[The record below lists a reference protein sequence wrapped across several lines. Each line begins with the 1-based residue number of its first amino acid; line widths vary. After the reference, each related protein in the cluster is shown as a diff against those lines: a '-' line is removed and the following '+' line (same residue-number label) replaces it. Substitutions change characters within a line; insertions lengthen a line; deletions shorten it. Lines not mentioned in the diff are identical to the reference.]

1 MLGTSA
7 LKAKVLGKLLPVKT
21 LACLFIAMI
30 YFIVISSYTI
40 TIMEPGM
47 RRKTLLL
54 LAVVQII
61 ALFFFCSTEN
71 PLSPPYIRT
80 GQEALLIVVENNNL
94 LDSSMS
100 TGYTYYQKEMKTIF
114 ADVFEIKPDDIPD
127 SLSLD
132 EVIDQFGED
141 WQIRALT
148 EAAQPFYT
156 KIVVLTDEAA
166 TGRAVLDSLTTMCTS
181 GYTVDMIL
189 NLHGS
194 LNFFSGETSILFADS
209 SYNLDAFTNSI
220 KNRSACPRTLYQT
233 CCYGSSMIEAWER
246 AGITA
251 VNGASDANS
260 LVMFSPIYF
269 LQNWTGGMTFSQAV
283 QTAFN
288 EEYRKIES
296 YSKMLEEITMLLD
309 EELLAGSLQETGGT
323 NKMLLWRNFEQ

>member
-1 MLGTSA
+1 M
-7 LKAKVLGKLLPVKT
+7 KQYLLI
-21 LACLFIAMI
+21 LA
-30 YFIVISSYTI
+30 T
-40 TIMEPGM
+40 
-47 RRKTLLL
+47 
-54 LAVVQII
+54 VQIVT
-61 ALFFFCSTEN
+61 LFFGCSKEN
-71 PLSPPYIRT
+71 PLSPSYTKT

-94 LDSSMS
+94 LDPSME

-156 KIVVLTDEAA
+156 KIVALTDEAA

-181 GYTVDMIL
+181 GYTVDMIF
-189 NLHGS
+189 NLHGG

-209 SYNLDAFTNSI
+209 SYDLDAFTDSI
-220 KNRSACPRTLYQT
+220 KSRSACPRALYQT

-246 AGITA
+246 LGITA
-251 VNGASDANS
+251 VNGSFDENS

-269 LQNWTGGMTFSQAV
+269 LQNWTDGMTFSQAV

-288 EEYRKIES
+288 QEYRKIES
-296 YSKMLEEITMLLD
+296 YSNVLKEITMLLD
-309 EELLAGSLQETGGT
+309 EELLAGSIQENGGT
-323 NKMLLWRNFEQ
+323 DTMLLWRSFEL

>member
-1 MLGTSA
+1 M
-7 LKAKVLGKLLPVKT
+7 KQYLLI
-21 LACLFIAMI
+21 LA
-30 YFIVISSYTI
+30 T
-40 TIMEPGM
+40 
-47 RRKTLLL
+47 
-54 LAVVQII
+54 VQIVT
-61 ALFFFCSTEN
+61 LFFGCSKET
-71 PLSPPYIRT
+71 PLSPSYTKT

-94 LDSSMS
+94 LDPSME

-156 KIVVLTDEAA
+156 KIVALTDEAA

-181 GYTVDMIL
+181 GYTVDMIF
-189 NLHGS
+189 NLHGG

-209 SYNLDAFTNSI
+209 SYDLDAFTDSI
-220 KNRSACPRTLYQT
+220 KSRSACPRALYQT

-246 AGITA
+246 LGITA
-251 VNGASDANS
+251 VNGSFDENS

-269 LQNWTGGMTFSQAV
+269 LQNWTDGMTFSQAV

-288 EEYRKIES
+288 QEYRKIES
-296 YSKMLEEITMLLD
+296 YSNVLKEITMLLD
-309 EELLAGSLQETGGT
+309 EELLAGSIQENGGT
-323 NKMLLWRNFEQ
+323 DTMLLWRSFEL